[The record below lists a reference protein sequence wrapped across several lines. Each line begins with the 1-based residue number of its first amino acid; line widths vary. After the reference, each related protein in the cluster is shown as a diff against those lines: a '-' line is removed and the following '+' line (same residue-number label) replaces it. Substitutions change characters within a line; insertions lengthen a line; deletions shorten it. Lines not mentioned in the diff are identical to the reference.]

1 MKTLL
6 RLIWLS
12 RRSHLAWSLCW
23 IVVLCLAL
31 PAARADD
38 ALLPRPA
45 ALAPAVQFWIR
56 VYTEVS
62 TDAGFIHDQYNLA
75 VVYETLHFPADM
87 GARER
92 QREVDGEKQR
102 IHDILARLGRGLP
115 PASPEEQR
123 VRALWGTAGTPVRLA
138 EAADDVRFQLGQ
150 SDRFRAGLR
159 RAGAWQRHIG
169 EVLAQQGL
177 PPELSALPDVESSF
191 DPQAHSKVGAAGLW
205 QFMRSTGR
213 RFLRINASVDERFDP
228 FRETEA
234 AAQLLAYNYQLLGS
248 WPLAITAYNHGAAGM
263 LRAREELGSDD
274 IVRIIRDYHSPTF
287 GFASRNFYASFLA
300 ALTVAQDPDKYFG
313 ALHAD
318 PEIEFHE
325 LRMPAAA
332 SVAQLMR
339 TVDVDRDTLE
349 RLNPALRASVWRGR
363 RSIPAGYVLRL
374 PSEDA
379 QWTTRL
385 LARQL
390 TAPQPVLVAA
400 VGRATRSA
408 GAAAEPGAA
417 ATVPVPASVTVP
429 ATASSTA
436 GNTATGTTA
445 GMVASAQVPAA
456 VGSRVTVFQR
466 DENGAAV
473 DLASL
478 GGSSASGLASA
489 SGRAPG
495 LTGSPYYLVEPGDT
509 LGSIAMRAGLPVAR
523 LLTLNSLPDQDFL
536 YEGERLR
543 LAGSVP
549 QPGSP
554 DTPALAAMAQ
564 QAVQENI
571 EDRQAL
577 AIERAL
583 EGSAEP
589 VSGAQAQAEGP
600 ELVPG
605 IEGPQSVDP
614 VDYSVA
620 PDDSIAVVAAETLGH
635 YADWLGTSAAHL
647 RALNHL
653 RGRTALVVGRR
664 LKLDFATV
672 TPAQFEQRRRDYHA
686 QLQAS
691 YFAMHRIVGTSV
703 YVARRGDSL
712 WTITQH
718 SVRVPIW
725 LLQQYNPELNF
736 GDLKPGTHVSLP
748 RVEEVAGL

>member
-1 MKTLL
+1 M
-6 RLIWLS
+6 
-12 RRSHLAWSLCW
+12 
-23 IVVLCLAL
+23 CLPAQ
-31 PAARADD
+31 AARAD
-38 ALLPRPA
+38 AAVLPRPA
-45 ALAPAVQFWIR
+45 ALEPAVQFWIR
-56 VYTEVS
+56 VYTEIT
-62 TDAGFIHDQYNLA
+62 TDSGFIHDQYNLS
-75 VVYETLHFPADM
+75 VVYETLHFPVDM
-87 GARER
+87 SPRER

-102 IHDILARLGRGLP
+102 IHDILARLGRGAP
-115 PASPEEQR
+115 PANAEEQR
-123 VRALWGTAGTPVRLA
+123 VLALWGVAAVPARLA

-150 SDRFRAGLR
+150 ADRFRAGLV
-159 RAGAWQRHIG
+159 RAGAWQRHIAQ
-169 EVLAQQGL
+169 VLAEQGL

-213 RFLRINASVDERFDP
+213 RFLRINATVDERFDP

-263 LRAREELGSDD
+263 LRAREELGTDD

-300 ALTVAQDPDKYFG
+300 ALTVAQHPEKYFG
-313 ALHAD
+313 ALHVA

-325 LRMPAAA
+325 LRMPLSA
-332 SVAQLMR
+332 SVPALER
-339 TVDVDRDTLE
+339 SVGVDRGTLE
-349 RLNPALRASVWRGR
+349 ELNPALRASVWRGR

-374 PSEDA
+374 PADDA

-390 TAPQPVLVAA
+390 FAPRPVLVAA
-400 VGRATRSA
+400 VSAPSSGAAAIGAEGA
-408 GAAAEPGAA
+408 GAAASASPAPGASAGVVAGASGTATAAAA
-417 ATVPVPASVTVP
+417 ATSAAYTPSTSALVG
-429 ATASSTA
+429 ATAQIPA
-436 GNTATGTTA
+436 REATG
-445 GMVASAQVPAA
+445 VQ
-456 VGSRVTVFQR
+456 VFQS
-466 DENGAAV
+466 DDSGAAV

-478 GGSSASGLASA
+478 GGSPIGAASLPAASGST
-489 SGRAPG
+489 RATANPS
-495 LTGSPYYLVEPGDT
+495 LYHLVQPGDT
-509 LGSIAMRAGLPVAR
+509 IGSIAMQAGLPVER
-523 LLTLNSLPDQDFL
+523 LLSLNSLPDQDFL

-549 QPGSP
+549 EPGSP
-554 DTPALAAMAQ
+554 NDPALAALAQ

-571 EDRQAL
+571 EERQAL
-577 AIERAL
+577 AL
-583 EGSAEP
+583 ENTLEATAEP
-589 VSGAQAQAEGP
+589 VSSAQAEGP
-600 ELVPG
+600 QLVPG
-605 IEGPQSVDP
+605 IAGPQSVDP

-620 PDDSIAVVAAETLGH
+620 PDGSIVVVAAETLGH

-647 RALNHL
+647 RAINHL
-653 RGRTALVVGRR
+653 RGRTPVLIGRR
-664 LKLDFATV
+664 LRLDFASV

-686 QLQAS
+686 QLQAG

-718 SVRVPIW
+718 SVRVPVW

-736 GDLKPGTHVSLP
+736 GDLKPGTRVSLP

>member
-6 RLIWLS
+6 RLVSLGH
-12 RRSHLAWSLCW
+12 RSHLIWSLCW
-23 IVVLCLAL
+23 IAAVCL
-31 PAARADD
+31 PVHAARADD

-56 VYTEVS
+56 VYTEIS

-87 GARER
+87 GSRER
-92 QREVDGEKQR
+92 QGEVDGEKQR

-123 VRALWGTAGTPVRLA
+123 VRALWGAAATPVRLA

-150 SDRFRAGLR
+150 SDRFRAGLK

-213 RFLRINASVDERFDP
+213 RFLHINASVDERFDP

-263 LRAREELGSDD
+263 LRAREELGTDD

-300 ALTVAQDPDKYFG
+300 ALTVSQNPDRYFG
-313 ALHAD
+313 ALRTD
-318 PEIEFHE
+318 PQIEFHE

-332 SVAQLMR
+332 SVAQLAR
-339 TVDVDRDTLE
+339 TVGVDRDTLE
-349 RLNPALRASVWRGR
+349 RLNPALRLSVWRGR
-363 RSIPAGYVLRL
+363 RSIPAGYMLRL
-374 PSEDA
+374 PSGDA
-379 QWTTRL
+379 LWTTQL
-385 LARQL
+385 LARRL
-390 TAPQPVLVAA
+390 TAPRPVLVAA
-400 VGRATRSA
+400 VGRSTRSA
-408 GAAAEPGAA
+408 GAAADAGTVADPGAAADAGAA
-417 ATVPVPASVTVP
+417 ATVPATAP
-429 ATASSTA
+429 ATAA
-436 GNTATGTTA
+436 
-445 GMVASAQVPAA
+445 AQVAA
-456 VGSRVTVFQR
+456 AAGSRVTVFQP
-466 DENGAAV
+466 DETAAAV

-478 GGSSASGLASA
+478 GGGTPASAGLASA
-489 SGRAPG
+489 SHGSPG
-495 LTGSPYYLVEPGDT
+495 AAGSPYYLVEPGDT
-509 LGSIAMRAGLPVAR
+509 IGSIAMEAGLPVAQ
-523 LLTLNSLPDQDFL
+523 LLALNSLPDQDFL

-543 LAGSVP
+543 LESSVP

-554 DTPALAAMAQ
+554 DTPALAALAA

-571 EDRQAL
+571 ADRQAL

-583 EGSAEP
+583 DPSAEP

-620 PDDSIAVVAAETLGH
+620 PDGSIAVVAAETLGH

-653 RGRTALVVGRR
+653 RGRTALVIGRR

-672 TPAQFEQRRRDYHA
+672 TPTQFEQKRRDYHA

-718 SVRVPIW
+718 SVRVPVW